1 MCLKHFRQHNYT
13 EAFEYLQ
20 QKTNIQLED
29 PMLSELHK
37 TLVRHGDYE
46 QSEEIIT
53 KAIHSKQRFFPSN
66 QIFTKLFFG
75 LFQMAF
81 LIHG

>member
-1 MCLKHFRQHNYT
+1 
-13 EAFEYLQ
+13 
-20 QKTNIQLED
+20 
-29 PMLSELHK
+29 MLSELHK

-66 QIFTKLFFG
+66 RIFTKLFF
-75 LFQMAF
+75 LALLQMAF

>member
-37 TLVRHGDYE
+37 TLVRQGDYE

-53 KAIHSKQRFFPSN
+53 KAIQSKFIIVCMYLPFNFVPR
-66 QIFTKLFFG
+66 LRDVR
-75 LFQMAF
+75 
-81 LIHG
+81 